1 MQRPLGQAMIVI
13 AIIIIISM
21 ISTIPWSRRTRPG
34 RRRQAGSRTQPRLD
48 HLRSLAGSHK
58 PDKMGKGLT

>member
-1 MQRPLGQAMIVI
+1 MIINV
-13 AIIIIISM
+13 IISM

-34 RRRQAGSRTQPRLD
+34 RTVQAGSRTQPRLD
-48 HLRSLAGSHK
+48 HLRSLAGSRK